1 MLSVNI
7 IAYPVGY
14 VNTLIEICIELPKS
28 KAVRLSLKMLHQ
40 KKPHPNRVRF
50 FQLNPLMRNK
60 STYVDEIAK
69 AMRSRLR
76 EVKLADLI
84 SSEAAG

>member
-1 MLSVNI
+1 MYARLVIDCLKKSNYEFNFI
-7 IAYPVGY
+7 I
-14 VNTLIEICIELPKS
+14 VNT
-28 KAVRLSLKMLHQ
+28 VRLSLSKLHQ
-40 KKPHPNRVRF
+40 KKPHPKRVRF

-60 STYVDEIAK
+60 ATYVDEIAK